1 MIKAAILG
9 GGLSGLSLAFV
20 LKKGLKQRGIDA
32 EIKLF
37 EKEKTLGGTIGTKK
51 IDGFIIEKSANG
63 FLDNKPYTVKLCEDL
78 NIQTIKS
85 NEKAKKRYI
94 YSKGKLHL
102 LPEKQFLI
110 LLKGLMS
117 PLGRLRF
124 LAEPLIKQR
133 IEDETVAEF
142 VIRRLGKETLIKLIG
157 PLVCGIYAGNPWK
170 MSIKSAFPKVKALEE
185 NYGGLIKGMFAMK
198 KKSASP
204 EGTLLSFKNGL
215 GDLIEKL
222 KENLKENIE
231 TETEI
236 REIKKEGKD
245 FVVSFKGGEY
255 RSQLLFSCLPAY
267 ELSKV
272 VERFDKK
279 LSCLCKKIHYAPIH
293 VVAFGYKKDE
303 VDFPFDGFGF
313 LYALN
318 SIKSTIGILWDS
330 SIFPRAPE
338 GYALIR
344 LFMGGA
350 MRENVKGMTK
360 EQIIQEAISEVERTM
375 HIKTPP
381 AFVDVTSFNY
391 GIPQYS
397 MEYKEIID
405 YVENL
410 QNIHKGLYFGGNA
423 LRGVGIN
430 DCSCSAY
437 ELAAKALDEIKVFR
451 DPL

>member
-1 MIKAAILG
+1 MIKVAVLG
-9 GGLSGLSLAFV
+9 GGLSGLSLAFI
-20 LKKGLKQRGIDA
+20 LKKNLKQRGIDA

-51 IDGFIIEKSANG
+51 MDGFITEKGANG

-94 YSKGKLHL
+94 YSKGNLHL

-110 LLKGLMS
+110 LFRNLIS
-117 PLGRLRF
+117 PLGRLKF
-124 LAEPLIKQR
+124 MAEPLIKQN

-142 VIRRLGKETLIKLIG
+142 VTRRLGKETLIKLIG

-185 NYGGLIKGMFAMK
+185 NYGGLIKGMLTMK
-198 KKSASP
+198 KKSGSP

-215 GDLIEKL
+215 SDLIQKL
-222 KENLKENIE
+222 EESLGENIKR
-231 TETEI
+231 ETEI
-236 REIKKEGKD
+236 KEIRKEGKD

-255 RSQLLFSCLPAY
+255 KSQLLFSCLPSY
-267 ELSKV
+267 QLSKATKK
-272 VERFDKK
+272 FDKK
-279 LSCLCKKIHYAPIH
+279 LSYLCKKIPYAPIH
-293 VVAFGYKKDE
+293 VAALGYKKDE

-318 SIKSTIGILWDS
+318 SIRSTIGILWDS

-344 LFMGGA
+344 LFIGGA
-350 MRENVKGMTK
+350 MRENVKEMTK
-360 EQIIQEAISEVERTM
+360 KQVIQEALSEVERTM

-381 AFVDVTSFNY
+381 IFTDVTTCINA
-391 GIPQYS
+391 IPQYN
-397 MEYKEIID
+397 MEHKEITD
-405 YVENL
+405 YIENL
-410 QNIHKGLYFGGNA
+410 QNIHKGLYLGGNA
-423 LRGVGIN
+423 LKGVGIN
-430 DCSCSAY
+430 DCSRSAY
-437 ELAAKALDEIKVFR
+437 ELTDEALGKI
-451 DPL
+451 